1 MERHGRREYIAELK
15 TGPKTT
21 RDMVLSLMVCGSSV
35 ARMMKKLRKDGV
47 VKSSR
52 VTGVRGNVWRHELI
66 EGWETNSINQSK
78 PVPPRILVEE
88 IRHVAMLR
96 DRGLVGQRLHAEHI
110 KTHPTRSYSSMQHI
124 VEVARERKMCK

>member
-35 ARMMKKLRKDGV
+35 ARMMQTLRKEGV

-52 VTGVRGNVWRHELI
+52 VTGVHGNVWRHELI
-66 EGWETNSINQSK
+66 EG
-78 PVPPRILVEE
+78 
-88 IRHVAMLR
+88 
-96 DRGLVGQRLHAEHI
+96 G
-110 KTHPTRSYSSMQHI
+110 
-124 VEVARERKMCK
+124 MCR